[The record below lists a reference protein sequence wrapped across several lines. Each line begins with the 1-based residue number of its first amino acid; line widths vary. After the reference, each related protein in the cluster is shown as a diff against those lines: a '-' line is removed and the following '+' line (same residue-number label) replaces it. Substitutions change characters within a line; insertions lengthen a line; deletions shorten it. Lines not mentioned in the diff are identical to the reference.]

1 MLQGQPADIIYTVW
15 PLALMMML
23 ISILLTIRLIKYFNK
38 GYVIKKILELVATA
52 RLIPVQLKRDYKLSI
67 KRMVRGFGMLI
78 TKHRI
83 NKYRIILYSVYI
95 FNYNINR

>member
-1 MLQGQPADIIYTVW
+1 
-15 PLALMMML
+15 MML
-23 ISILLTIRLIKYFNK
+23 ISILFTIRLIKYFNK

-78 TKHRI
+78 TKHRR
-83 NKYRIILYSVYI
+83 NKYRNIMYSGYT
-95 FNYNINR
+95 FNFNIN